1 MPVTCDLYGDRSG
14 NTRNVLVEPNRVS
27 WLKRHFARIR
37 YGPRSGTGR
46 IPFCRRAAWY
56 GRCVHPTSTLWRSNC
71 LLGSGSGAPNGLVC
85 YSAKRGSAGQFGTP
99 ELLITDLI
107 GIIRSIH
114 PLRDINTTG
123 CRTAEK
129 HPKKTR
135 KDFKKPISLVFC
147 MGQKTHE
154 KTQKFSPGSGT
165 ENSIYSF
172 GNEVRDDFFFRP
184 GPN

>member
-1 MPVTCDLYGDRSG
+1 MPVTYDLYGDRSG

-85 YSAKRGSAGQFGTP
+85 YSANRRSAGQFGTP

-107 GIIRSIH
+107 GNKEHSQFKGYI
-114 PLRDINTTG
+114 PLAASLSPTQWEIVICPIFDL
-123 CRTAEK
+123 CRA
-129 HPKKTR
+129 
-135 KDFKKPISLVFC
+135 ISQEHVHDQF
-147 MGQKTHE
+147 
-154 KTQKFSPGSGT
+154 
-165 ENSIYSF
+165 
-172 GNEVRDDFFFRP
+172 
-184 GPN
+184 

>member
-1 MPVTCDLYGDRSG
+1 MRCFFSMPVTYDLYGDRSG

-85 YSAKRGSAGQFGTP
+85 YSARRGVVLTIWHSSTAYYRFNRYP
-99 ELLITDLI
+99 VARIVDSD
-107 GIIRSIH
+107 RVSISQESRKVGGGH
-114 PLRDINTTG
+114 VLRCN
-123 CRTAEK
+123 
-129 HPKKTR
+129 H
-135 KDFKKPISLVFC
+135 
-147 MGQKTHE
+147 
-154 KTQKFSPGSGT
+154 
-165 ENSIYSF
+165 
-172 GNEVRDDFFFRP
+172 FF
-184 GPN
+184 

>member
-1 MPVTCDLYGDRSG
+1 MPVTYDLYGDRSG

-85 YSAKRGSAGQFGTP
+85 YSANRRSAGQFGTP

-107 GIIRSIH
+107 GNKEHSPFKGYIYDAPTSKMRRSARRVKSDPECEID
-114 PLRDINTTG
+114 PNEFGLY
-123 CRTAEK
+123 AV
-129 HPKKTR
+129 
-135 KDFKKPISLVFC
+135 VFWA
-147 MGQKTHE
+147 
-154 KTQKFSPGSGT
+154 SGT
-165 ENSIYSF
+165 Q
-172 GNEVRDDFFFRP
+172 
-184 GPN
+184 